1 MEDAKEAA
9 AYYEEKQRETNRPVN
24 PREPLK
30 RTANNNWIHVTCAV
44 WTPEIKFGN
53 AKALEPSEGIPSIPL
68 VRYDEM
74 CKICKRAE
82 VGACVSCHQCKAT
95 CKFSQKCEIIEH
107 VLMQVSPR
115 GMRPPDRARLGIR
128 RSTCQGVPQR
138 SYEYSEH
145 QW

>member
-53 AKALEPSEGIPSIPL
+53 AKAMEPSEGIPSIPL
-68 VRYDEM
+68 SRYDDV
-74 CKICKRAE
+74 CKICKRGEA
-82 VGACVSCHQCKAT
+82 GACVSCHQCKAT
-95 CKFSQKCEIIEH
+95 CKYSQQREVDQYSLTYFSSC
-107 VLMQVSPR
+107 
-115 GMRPPDRARLGIR
+115 GMRPSSRACAGIR
-128 RSTCQGVPQR
+128 HSTSQGFSQR
-138 SYEYSEH
+138 SYKHSEH